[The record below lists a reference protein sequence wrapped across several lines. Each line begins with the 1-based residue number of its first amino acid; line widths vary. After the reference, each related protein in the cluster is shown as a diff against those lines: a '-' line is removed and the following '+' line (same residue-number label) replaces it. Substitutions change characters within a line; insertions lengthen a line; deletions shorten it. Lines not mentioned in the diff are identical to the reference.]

1 MTSLRIGQVTHR
13 FSPSIG
19 GVESHVA
26 ELSTRLVGRGH
37 EVTVFTGDMIGDFP
51 KSEYR
56 VEVQDRSEAGI
67 RIKRFRSMSLLG
79 SAFSNRTIM
88 PSMIPSLIK
97 ERLDIIHAHSLG
109 YYPTFASALPKLVK
123 RSKLII
129 TAHSDPT
136 FGSYKPRLASL
147 PLRLAD
153 RVIALTRR
161 EREWFLRNGF
171 ASDKVMVIPNGIDL
185 ERFHPVQS
193 GDAFKEKY
201 GIQDQMVLFVGRID
215 IDTKGCDILVKAI
228 PRVLEDH
235 PKARFVFVGPD
246 WGARDDL
253 QAVSSS
259 LNVDPIFTGAVSQ
272 HELLEAY
279 TAADLVVVPS
289 RVEAFC
295 IVLLEAMACGKPIVA
310 SRVGGVPDV
319 VNNSNA
325 ILTQP
330 GGTLELAAAIS
341 KLLSD
346 KTLAGRLG
354 EAGRRRVT
362 RYSWDRIVEEIEH
375 VYFSALEH
383 RQCDS

>member
-1 MTSLRIGQVTHR
+1 MESLRIGQVTQR

-37 EVTVFTGDMIGDFP
+37 EVTVFTSDIIGDFP
-51 KSEYR
+51 KGEHHI
-56 VEVQDRSEAGI
+56 EVQGREVGI
-67 RIKRFRSMSLLG
+67 RIRRFHSTRLMG
-79 SAFSNRTIM
+79 SALSNRTIM
-88 PSMIPSLIK
+88 PSMIPSLI
-97 ERLDIIHAHSLG
+97 RDRPDIIHAHSLG
-109 YYPTFASALPKLVK
+109 YYPTFASAIPKLIK

-147 PLRLAD
+147 PLRLAE
-153 RVIALTRR
+153 RVIALTHR

-171 ASDKVMVIPNGIDL
+171 ASDRIVVVPNGIDL
-185 ERFHPVQS
+185 ERFHTVQS

-201 GIQDQMVLFVGRID
+201 GIKDQMVLFVGRID
-215 IDTKGCDILVKAI
+215 IPAKGCDILVKAI

-235 PKARFVFVGPD
+235 AKARFIFVGPD
-246 WGARDDL
+246 GGARDYL
-253 QAVSSS
+253 QVLSHR
-259 LNVDPIFTGAVSQ
+259 LNVYPIFTGAISQ

-310 SRVGGVPDV
+310 SRVGGVPEV
-319 VNNSNA
+319 VNDSNA
-325 ILTQP
+325 ILTEP
-330 GGTLELAAAIS
+330 GDASKLAAAIS

-346 KTLAGRLG
+346 KTLAARLG
-354 EAGRRRVT
+354 EAGRNRVT
-362 RYSWDRIVEEIEH
+362 RYSWDGIVEEIEH
-375 VYFSALEH
+375 VYFSALDQQGH
-383 RQCDS
+383 NS